1 MKLNDLQTGDIFTI
15 DETPSYP
22 KLKTDYGYIDMRD
35 ELKIESAMLNRK
47 LSIRIMSFQDVVD
60 EMRKLHKNVN
70 REQPSNEEYLRMV
83 EKWRERL
90 LSL

>member
-1 MKLNDLQTGDIFTI
+1 MTFDDLQTGDIFTI
-15 DETPSYP
+15 ENTPSYP